1 MNLKEVWIVKK
12 RWPREFVVRCRAM
25 CLVGW
30 LVGWFVGWHGTLP
43 PENYSNMTLEHLPS
57 EDVFPFEHVDFPMSF

>member
-12 RWPREFVVRCRAM
+12 RWPCEFVVRCRAM

-30 LVGWFVGWHGTLP
+30 LVGMETYL

-57 EDVFPFEHVDFPMSF
+57 EDVFPFEHGDFPMSC